1 MRLPCTQL
9 FRPPHGTPF
18 IHNTADV
25 YRVASV
31 VRKHAV
37 MILWTFAGNPTLDWD
52 CDTSVQCVIN
62 NYLTW
67 FQSGTSGIPLMHAVK
82 AGTAGD
88 HLPWKSP
95 HWMTHLAGPPKVT
108 TVTMH
113 HVRTLSDIQWR
124 CVHACSMEA
133 CAERVCGHSLDRC

>member
-1 MRLPCTQL
+1 MSEKGCSIKRFSSAQL

-67 FQSGTSGIPLMHAVK
+67 FQSDTSGIPLMHAVK

-88 HLPWKSP
+88 RLAWKFP
-95 HWMTHLAGPPKVT
+95 
-108 TVTMH
+108 
-113 HVRTLSDIQWR
+113 
-124 CVHACSMEA
+124 
-133 CAERVCGHSLDRC
+133 SLDETP

>member
-1 MRLPCTQL
+1 MTDALHMQL

-31 VRKHAV
+31 VRRHAV

-52 CDTSVQCVIN
+52 CDTSVQCVLN
-62 NYLTW
+62 NYLSW

-82 AGTAGD
+82 AGTAGTYPQT
-88 HLPWKSP
+88 LTLLSC
-95 HWMTHLAGPPKVT
+95 
-108 TVTMH
+108 MH
-113 HVRTLSDIQWR
+113 REGHCATS
-124 CVHACSMEA
+124 VHCSA
-133 CAERVCGHSLDRC
+133 CAI

>member
-1 MRLPCTQL
+1 MWKIFVMMHVPLAQL

-31 VRKHAV
+31 LRKHAV

-52 CDTSVQCVIN
+52 CDTSVQCVLN

-82 AGTAGD
+82 AGTAGIAS
-88 HLPWKSP
+88 HAQAASVGPCCRLTAVSQGNSP
-95 HWMTHLAGPPKVT
+95 SPF
-108 TVTMH
+108 
-113 HVRTLSDIQWR
+113 
-124 CVHACSMEA
+124 
-133 CAERVCGHSLDRC
+133 